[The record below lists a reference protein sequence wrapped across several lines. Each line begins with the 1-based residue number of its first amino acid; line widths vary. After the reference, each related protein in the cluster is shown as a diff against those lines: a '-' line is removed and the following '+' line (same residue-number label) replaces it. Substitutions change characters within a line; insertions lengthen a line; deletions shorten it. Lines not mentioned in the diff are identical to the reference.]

1 MYSYDKQTTRAPGS
15 RRFPLQDFLPVME
28 LAALHCIPEIKT
40 VFSGEILQTAKD
52 LFFNKT
58 KKQKKKTKSAINQ
71 KEGVYAGTAEI
82 SGL

>member
-1 MYSYDKQTTRAPGS
+1 
-15 RRFPLQDFLPVME
+15 ME

-58 KKQKKKTKSAINQ
+58 KKQKKKRNPQLIKRRESTQEPPKFPACDF
-71 KEGVYAGTAEI
+71 
-82 SGL
+82 

>member
-15 RRFPLQDFLPVME
+15 RRFPLQDFHPVME

-40 VFSGEILQTAKD
+40 FFQAKYYKQRKIY
-52 LFFNKT
+52 FFNKT
-58 KKQKKKTKSAINQ
+58 KKQQKKTKSAINQ